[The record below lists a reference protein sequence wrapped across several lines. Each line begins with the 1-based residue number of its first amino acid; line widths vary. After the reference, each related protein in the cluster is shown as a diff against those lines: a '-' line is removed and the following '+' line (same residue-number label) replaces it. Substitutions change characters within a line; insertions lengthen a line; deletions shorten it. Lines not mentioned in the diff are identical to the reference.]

1 MIGPLALEGSLYLV
15 DAEVESSFRQQIRD
29 LERRADLLRTSRL
42 TAETLRRYY
51 DTSRLRDVTES
62 MAIEGSTLDLRET
75 ELAVLQGVTLT
86 GHDPGYVRDAKA
98 LFLAFERLAEL
109 AKVEKPID
117 LLEVKE
123 LHEILFG
130 DRPGAGLFRREPV
143 RIKGAQ
149 HVPPEDWN
157 GVMAGMELW
166 EAWSLRQASA
176 PAFLRATVL
185 HAWLAHVH
193 PFADGNGRTARAV
206 STLELV
212 RAGFPP
218 VIVRKRDR
226 PRYYAALAEADQG
239 DLAPLLDL
247 LLGRGLD
254 ALRELERA
262 ATREQGYSPAVA
274 AVRQQQ
280 ASQLEIWNRAV
291 DLLLA
296 HLAGES
302 DRLATAGV
310 AASLSSYGPALE
322 LEDFGELVANRPI
335 SEAWAFE
342 LRIAVPG
349 RKPVSRLAWIGF
361 RSAEMRRALGGDHA
375 TGPTLFWSAPNAP
388 GVAPRWRRAEADQA
402 PGGEEMTY
410 ASDGW
415 VVRRGARVDR
425 LGAAELAA
433 RIARDVVTVV

>member
-1 MIGPLALEGSLYLV
+1 
-15 DAEVESSFRQQIRD
+15 
-29 LERRADLLRTSRL
+29 
-42 TAETLRRYY
+42 
-51 DTSRLRDVTES
+51 
-62 MAIEGSTLDLRET
+62 
-75 ELAVLQGVTLT
+75 
-86 GHDPGYVRDAKA
+86 

-109 AKVEKPID
+109 ATVHKPID
-117 LLEVKE
+117 LTEVKE
-123 LHEILFG
+123 LHEILLG
-130 DRPGAGLFRREPV
+130 ERPGAGLFRRDPV
-143 RIKGAQ
+143 RISGAQ
-149 HVPPEDWN
+149 HVPPENWQ
-157 GVMAGMELW
+157 GVMAGMESW
-166 EAWSLRQASA
+166 EAWSLRQTAA

-262 ATREQGYSPAVA
+262 AIQVQGFSAAAA
-274 AVRQQQ
+274 AVRQRQEG
-280 ASQLEIWNRAV
+280 QLAIWNRAV
-291 DLLLA
+291 ELLLA
-296 HLAGES
+296 NLAVER
-302 DRLATAGV
+302 DRLSEVGV
-310 AASLSSYGPALE
+310 AAAMSSYGPALE
-322 LEDFGELVANRPI
+322 LEDYLALVENRPI

-342 LRIAVPG
+342 LRVAEPG

-361 RSAEMRRALGGDHA
+361 RSAEMRRALGGAHA
-375 TGPTLFWSAPNAP
+375 SGPTLYWSVPNAP
-388 GVAPRWRRAEADQA
+388 GMAPRWRRAEEEQA

-410 ASDGW
+410 SADGW
-415 VVRRGARVDR
+415 VVRRGARMDR
-425 LGAAELAA
+425 MGAAELAA
-433 RIARDVVTVV
+433 RIARDLVSMG

>member
-1 MIGPLALEGSLYLV
+1 MTGPLALAGSPYLV
-15 DAEVESSFRQQIRD
+15 DAEIEASFWAQIRE
-29 LERRADLLRTSRL
+29 LERRVEGLRATGLSADTV
-42 TAETLRRYY
+42 RRYY
-51 DTSRLRDVTES
+51 DSSRLRDVTES

-109 AKVEKPID
+109 ATVHKPID
-117 LLEVKE
+117 LTEVKE
-123 LHEILFG
+123 LHEILLG
-130 DRPGAGLFRREPV
+130 ERPGAGLFRRDPV
-143 RIKGAQ
+143 RISGAQ
-149 HVPPEDWN
+149 HVPPENWQ
-157 GVMAGMELW
+157 GVMAGMESW
-166 EAWSLRQASA
+166 EAWSLQQAAA

-247 LLGRGLD
+247 LLGRGFD
-254 ALRELERA
+254 TLRELERA
-262 ATREQGYSPAVA
+262 AIQVQGFSPAAA
-274 AVRQQQ
+274 AVRQRQEG
-280 ASQLEIWNRAV
+280 QLAIWNRAV
-291 DLLLA
+291 ELLLA
-296 HLAGES
+296 NLAVER
-302 DRLATAGV
+302 DRLSEVGV
-310 AASLSSYGPALE
+310 AAAMSSYGPALE
-322 LEDFGELVANRPI
+322 LEDYLALVENRPI

-342 LRIAVPG
+342 LRVAEPG

-361 RSAEMRRALGGDHA
+361 RSAEMRRALGGAHA
-375 TGPTLFWSAPNAP
+375 TGPTLYWSVPNAP
-388 GVAPRWRRAEADQA
+388 GMAPRWRRAEEKQA

-410 ASDGW
+410 SADGW
-415 VVRRGARVDR
+415 VVRRGARMDR
-425 LGAAELAA
+425 MGAAELAA
-433 RIARDVVTVV
+433 RIARDLVSMG